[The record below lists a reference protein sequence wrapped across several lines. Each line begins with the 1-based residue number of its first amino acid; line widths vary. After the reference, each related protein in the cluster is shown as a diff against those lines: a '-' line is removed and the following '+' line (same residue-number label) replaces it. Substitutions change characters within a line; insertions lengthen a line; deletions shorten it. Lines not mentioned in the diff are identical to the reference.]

1 MEEKTDKKENLME
14 KIVSLCKRRGFIFPG
29 SEIYGGLS
37 GTWDYGPTGAIFK
50 KNLKDLWWKEMVQ
63 RRDDIVGVDAAIM
76 MNPKAWEA
84 SGHTEAFS
92 DSLVECKICHE
103 RFRADK
109 ETEIKSHEKTHKEK
123 IKWTE
128 PKKFNLLIKA
138 YLGVLEGEESQIYL
152 RGEITNGVSVNF
164 KNVINSTLLKI
175 PFGIAQIGKPFRNEI
190 TPGNFTFRSRE
201 FEQMELEFFINPV
214 DEVAQKTFEYWKEER
229 MKWYLALGMSK
240 EKLRFREHAS
250 DERAHYARAAWDI
263 EYNAPFGWKEF
274 EGI

>member
-84 SGHTEAFS
+84 SGHIEAFS
-92 DSLVECKICHE
+92 DLLVVCKICHQ

-109 ETEIKSHEKTHKEK
+109 ETEINSHEKTHKEK

-128 PKKFNLLIKA
+128 PKQFNLLIKA
-138 YLGVLEGEESQIYL
+138 YIGVLEGEQSQIYL

-164 KNVINSTLLKI
+164 KNVINSTRVKI
-175 PFGIAQIGKPFRNEI
+175 PFGIAQIGKAFRNEI

-201 FEQMELEFFINPV
+201 FEQMEVQFYIKPEEKEGKKWF
-214 DEVAQKTFEYWKEER
+214 DYWKKKSDGLVSNSR
-229 MKWYLALGMSK
+229 Y
-240 EKLRFREHAS
+240 EKRKLKIQRPRF
-250 DERAHYARAAWDI
+250 
-263 EYNAPFGWKEF
+263 K
-274 EGI
+274 